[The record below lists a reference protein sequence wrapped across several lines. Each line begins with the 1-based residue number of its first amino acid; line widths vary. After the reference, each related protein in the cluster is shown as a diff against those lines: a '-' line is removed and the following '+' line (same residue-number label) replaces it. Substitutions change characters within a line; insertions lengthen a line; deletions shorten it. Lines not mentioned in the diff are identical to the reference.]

1 MKKQFR
7 ILAAALALCL
17 SLLCCPAAFA
27 AVDSSSCQTVPYAQ
41 ATSQPLGQPIT
52 ITGTPNY
59 SAATSNDTAF
69 IFGFDTAD
77 GVWYVAVQKSK
88 FDAFKAAA
96 PAQQMTLYGVYAG
109 TLDVNGMPILDIQNG
124 SVLLNGTT
132 SDTTALYTAGQ
143 KKLDARYQAMQGI
156 CKKFSG
162 PEAEKRGAAC
172 LDALEENQHSWL
184 AYKASMRP
192 VAENHPNSQSATE
205 NLAWLEI
212 DQLRKRIHD
221 LESLDPSLADRPAR
235 RSTTMDDIEKG
246 LSDFGNSME
255 SLFNSGMKKMGLD

>member
-143 KKLDARYQAMQGI
+143 KKLE
-156 CKKFSG
+156 C
-162 PEAEKRGAAC
+162 PEGRRCRQQQKDHDHFRQQKEHGQC
-172 LDALEENQHSWL
+172 IF
-184 AYKASMRP
+184 RP
-192 VAENHPNSQSATE
+192 DDQPDGVDPHPWRQE
-205 NLAWLEI
+205 VPQQP
-212 DQLRKRIHD
+212 QLQRN
-221 LESLDPSLADRPAR
+221 ERP
-235 RSTTMDDIEKG
+235 
-246 LSDFGNSME
+246 
-255 SLFNSGMKKMGLD
+255 

>member
-143 KKLDARYQAMQGI
+143 KKLDAQKAAAAASS
-156 CKKFSG
+156 KKDHDHFRQQKEHG
-162 PEAEKRGAAC
+162 QC
-172 LDALEENQHSWL
+172 IF
-184 AYKASMRP
+184 RP
-192 VAENHPNSQSATE
+192 DDQPDGVDPHPWRQE
-205 NLAWLEI
+205 VPQQP
-212 DQLRKRIHD
+212 QLQRN
-221 LESLDPSLADRPAR
+221 ERP
-235 RSTTMDDIEKG
+235 
-246 LSDFGNSME
+246 
-255 SLFNSGMKKMGLD
+255 

>member
-124 SVLLNGTT
+124 SVLLLCTRPGRK
-132 SDTTALYTAGQ
+132 SWMPRRPPLPPAAKRPRLLPAA
-143 KKLDARYQAMQGI
+143 KRARAVHL
-156 CKKFSG
+156 
-162 PEAEKRGAAC
+162 PAR
-172 LDALEENQHSWL
+172 
-184 AYKASMRP
+184 
-192 VAENHPNSQSATE
+192 
-205 NLAWLEI
+205 
-212 DQLRKRIHD
+212 
-221 LESLDPSLADRPAR
+221 RPAR
-235 RSTTMDDIEKG
+235 WCGSPPMAARSTTATPTAAE
-246 LSDFGNSME
+246 
-255 SLFNSGMKKMGLD
+255 

>member
-1 MKKQFR
+1 MKKPFR

-17 SLLCCPAAFA
+17 SLLCCPAVFA
-27 AVDSSSCQTVPYAQ
+27 AVDSSTCQTVPYAQ

-88 FDAFKAAA
+88 FEAFKAAA

-124 SVLLNGTT
+124 SVQLNGTT
-132 SDTTALYTAGQ
+132 SETTALYTAGQ
-143 KKLDARYQAMQGI
+143 KKLDAQKAAAAASSKTTTTTSGSKSMASSGS
-156 CKKFSG
+156 KKSTGSASSG
-162 PEAEKRGAAC
+162 QTTSQMVWIPTHGGKKYHR
-172 LDALEENQHSWL
+172 
-184 AYKASMRP
+184 
-192 VAENHPNSQSATE
+192 NSSC
-205 NLAWLEI
+205 
-212 DQLRKRIHD
+212 
-221 LESLDPSLADRPAR
+221 
-235 RSTTMDDIEKG
+235 
-246 LSDFGNSME
+246 
-255 SLFNSGMKKMGLD
+255 SGMKGPEKVSLSTAKARGFTACKKCY

>member
-88 FDAFKAAA
+88 FDAFKASA

-109 TLDVNGMPILDIQNG
+109 TLDVNGMPILDAQKAAAAA
-124 SVLLNGTT
+124 SSKKTTTT
-132 SDTTALYTAGQ
+132 SGSKKSTGSASSGQTTSQMVWIPTHGG
-143 KKLDARYQAMQGI
+143 KKY
-156 CKKFSG
+156 
-162 PEAEKRGAAC
+162 
-172 LDALEENQHSWL
+172 HS
-184 AYKASMRP
+184 
-192 VAENHPNSQSATE
+192 NPNC
-205 NLAWLEI
+205 
-212 DQLRKRIHD
+212 
-221 LESLDPSLADRPAR
+221 
-235 RSTTMDDIEKG
+235 
-246 LSDFGNSME
+246 
-255 SLFNSGMKKMGLD
+255 SGMKGPEKVSLSTAKSRGFAACKKCY

>member
-59 SAATSNDTAF
+59 SAATCNDTAF

-109 TLDVNGMPILDIQNG
+109 TLDVNGMPILDAQKAAAAA
-124 SVLLNGTT
+124 SSKKTTTT
-132 SDTTALYTAGQ
+132 SGSKKSTGSASSGQTTSQMVWIPTHGG
-143 KKLDARYQAMQGI
+143 KKY
-156 CKKFSG
+156 
-162 PEAEKRGAAC
+162 
-172 LDALEENQHSWL
+172 HS
-184 AYKASMRP
+184 
-192 VAENHPNSQSATE
+192 NPNC
-205 NLAWLEI
+205 
-212 DQLRKRIHD
+212 
-221 LESLDPSLADRPAR
+221 
-235 RSTTMDDIEKG
+235 
-246 LSDFGNSME
+246 
-255 SLFNSGMKKMGLD
+255 SGMKGPEKVSLSTAKSRGFTACKKCY

>member
-69 IFGFDTAD
+69 VFGFDTAD

-132 SDTTALYTAGQ
+132 SDTTALYTDGQ
-143 KKLDARYQAMQGI
+143 KKAG
-156 CKKFSG
+156 C
-162 PEAEKRGAAC
+162 PEGRRCRQQQKDHDHFRQQKEHGQC
-172 LDALEENQHSWL
+172 IF
-184 AYKASMRP
+184 RP
-192 VAENHPNSQSATE
+192 DDQPDGVDPHPWRQE
-205 NLAWLEI
+205 VPQQP
-212 DQLRKRIHD
+212 QLQRN
-221 LESLDPSLADRPAR
+221 ERP
-235 RSTTMDDIEKG
+235 
-246 LSDFGNSME
+246 
-255 SLFNSGMKKMGLD
+255 

>member
-143 KKLDARYQAMQGI
+143 KKLDAQ
-156 CKKFSG
+156 K
-162 PEAEKRGAAC
+162 AARC
-172 LDALEENQHSWL
+172 RQQQKDHDHFRQQKEHGQCIF
-184 AYKASMRP
+184 RP
-192 VAENHPNSQSATE
+192 DDQPDGVDPHPWRQE
-205 NLAWLEI
+205 VPQQP
-212 DQLRKRIHD
+212 QLQRN
-221 LESLDPSLADRPAR
+221 ERP
-235 RSTTMDDIEKG
+235 
-246 LSDFGNSME
+246 
-255 SLFNSGMKKMGLD
+255 

>member
-7 ILAAALALCL
+7 ILAAALALCLSL

-124 SVLLNGTT
+124 SVLLNGTA

-143 KKLDARYQAMQGI
+143 KKLDAQKAAAAASS
-156 CKKFSG
+156 KKTTTTSG
-162 PEAEKRGAAC
+162 SKKSTGSASSGQTTSQMVWIPTHGGKKY
-172 LDALEENQHSWL
+172 HS
-184 AYKASMRP
+184 
-192 VAENHPNSQSATE
+192 NPNC
-205 NLAWLEI
+205 
-212 DQLRKRIHD
+212 
-221 LESLDPSLADRPAR
+221 
-235 RSTTMDDIEKG
+235 
-246 LSDFGNSME
+246 
-255 SLFNSGMKKMGLD
+255 SGMKGPEKVSLSTAKSRGFTACKKCY

>member
-77 GVWYVAVQKSK
+77 GVWYVAVQ
-88 FDAFKAAA
+88 
-96 PAQQMTLYGVYAG
+96 
-109 TLDVNGMPILDIQNG
+109 MPILDIQNG

-143 KKLDARYQAMQGI
+143 KKLDAQKAAAAASS
-156 CKKFSG
+156 KKTTTTSG
-162 PEAEKRGAAC
+162 SKKSTGSASSGQTTSQMVWIPTHGGKKY
-172 LDALEENQHSWL
+172 HS
-184 AYKASMRP
+184 
-192 VAENHPNSQSATE
+192 NPNC
-205 NLAWLEI
+205 
-212 DQLRKRIHD
+212 
-221 LESLDPSLADRPAR
+221 
-235 RSTTMDDIEKG
+235 
-246 LSDFGNSME
+246 
-255 SLFNSGMKKMGLD
+255 SGMKGPEKVSLSTAKSRGFTACKKCY

>member
-1 MKKQFR
+1 MKKTFR

-88 FDAFKAAA
+88 FEAFKAAA

-124 SVLLNGTT
+124 SVQLNGTT
-132 SDTTALYTAGQ
+132 SETTALYTAGQ
-143 KKLDARYQAMQGI
+143 KKLDAQKAAAAASSKTTTTTSGSKSTAGSGS
-156 CKKFSG
+156 KKSTSSASSG
-162 PEAEKRGAAC
+162 
-172 LDALEENQHSWL
+172 QTT
-184 AYKASMRP
+184 
-192 VAENHPNSQSATE
+192 SQMVWIPTHGG
-205 NLAWLEI
+205 
-212 DQLRKRIHD
+212 KKYH
-221 LESLDPSLADRPAR
+221 
-235 RSTTMDDIEKG
+235 RS
-246 LSDFGNSME
+246 SSC
-255 SLFNSGMKKMGLD
+255 SGMKGPEKVSLSTAKARGFTACKKCY

>member
-88 FDAFKAAA
+88 FDAFKAAV
-96 PAQQMTLYGVYAG
+96 PAQQMTLYGVYAWHTG
-109 TLDVNGMPILDIQNG
+109 RERH
-124 SVLLNGTT
+124 
-132 SDTTALYTAGQ
+132 AH
-143 KKLDARYQAMQGI
+143 
-156 CKKFSG
+156 SG
-162 PEAEKRGAAC
+162 HPEWLGAAERHHQRHDSFVHGRAEKAGCPEGRRCRQQQKDHDHFRQQEHCQQQKEHGQC
-172 LDALEENQHSWL
+172 IF
-184 AYKASMRP
+184 RP
-192 VAENHPNSQSATE
+192 DDQPDGVDPHPWRQE
-205 NLAWLEI
+205 VPQQP
-212 DQLRKRIHD
+212 QLQRN
-221 LESLDPSLADRPAR
+221 ERP
-235 RSTTMDDIEKG
+235 
-246 LSDFGNSME
+246 
-255 SLFNSGMKKMGLD
+255 